1 METIGFGGMTG
12 GAYSD
17 LDGSEQAPP
26 VIPPTHGSKGCALGG
41 GLGGNAPEWGLG
53 QSPNPYGTVRLYTR
67 AAVPLYSAFFSA
79 AEAPAVMSL
88 KAFHSSV

>member
-1 METIGFGGMTG
+1 VVFKPQPQPLP
-12 GAYSD
+12 S
-17 LDGSEQAPP
+17 SPQRS
-26 VIPPTHGSKGCALGG
+26 GSKGCALGG

-79 AEAPAVMSL
+79 AEAPAVMCL